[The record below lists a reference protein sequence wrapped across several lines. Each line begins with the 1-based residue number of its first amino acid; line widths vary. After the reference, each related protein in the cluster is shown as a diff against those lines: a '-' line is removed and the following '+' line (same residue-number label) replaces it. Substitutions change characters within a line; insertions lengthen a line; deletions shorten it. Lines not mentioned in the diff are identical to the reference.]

1 MERERERERER
12 IDHNNIVGEQY
23 VYMIK
28 FKIHSVVLH
37 IYESQE
43 SKILDQKRTLNITK
57 ELTN

>member
-1 MERERERERER
+1 MEREREK
-12 IDHNNIVGEQY
+12 IDHNNIVGERY

-37 IYESQE
+37 IYQSQE